1 MSYTHGTYAAY
12 GTHKCRCDQC
22 RTYQRQRVA
31 MSRRRRLAEGR
42 VNHGTSSGYDDGC
55 RCHKCRLA
63 KSYVRSADFEK
74 AKRKRA
80 A

>member
-12 GTHKCRCDQC
+12 GTHK
-22 RTYQRQRVA
+22 
-31 MSRRRRLAEGR
+31 
-42 VNHGTSSGYDDGC
+42 C